1 MEAARNTV
9 APSALHAHPSIL
21 TAALWM
27 AGWLSA
33 MVVLA
38 VAGREATRE
47 LAVFQ
52 IMEMRSVIGLIL
64 LYPLVRR
71 SGGFTAM
78 KTQRLAQ
85 HIGRNTVHYAAQ
97 FGWFVALTMIPLAQL
112 VAIEFT
118 MPIWTAVLC
127 SPWPCSAN
135 AWAGGKARRCCS
147 VWSEWP
153 SSCGRTPAPSR
164 RAS

>member
-1 MEAARNTV
+1 MAGTGTSV
-9 APSALHAHPSIL
+9 AQPALHAHPSNL

-52 IMEMRSVIGLIL
+52 IREMRSVIGLLL

-71 SGGFTAM
+71 SGGVAAM
-78 KTQRLAQ
+78 KTRRLAE
-85 HIGRNTVHYAAQ
+85 HVGRNTVHYAAQ

-118 MPIWTAVLC
+118 MPIWTAVLAVVVLGERMGG
-127 SPWPCSAN
+127 WKSA
-135 AWAGGKARRCCS
+135 AVLLGLIGVAIIVRPHTGAIA
-147 VWSEWP
+147 
-153 SSCGRTPAPSR
+153 PAS
-164 RAS
+164 

>member
-1 MEAARNTV
+1 MAATGNHS
-9 APSALHAHPSIL
+9 APPALQASPSSL

-52 IMEMRSVIGLIL
+52 IMEMRSVIGLVL
-64 LYPLVRR
+64 LYPLVQRG
-71 SGGFTAM
+71 GGFRAL
-78 KTQRLAQ
+78 KTRRLAQ

-112 VAIEFT
+112 VQSNSRCRYG
-118 MPIWTAVLC
+118 PPR

-135 AWAGGKARRCCS
+135 AWVGGRARRCCW
-147 VWSEWP
+147 VWS
-153 SSCGRTPAPSR
+153 A
-164 RAS
+164 